1 MRAARFVRVAN
12 RIGRLLAVEAGGSP
26 LAAMARSALAAT
38 TRDPI
43 AALIAICGAEAVA
56 IEAERRRIYAHDIHN
71 VGATPLAVVRPATRK
86 TAADAIGC
94 ATAHGLAVFPRGG
107 GMSYTDAYLPT
118 TTASIVLDT
127 GALDTIVEIDARGL
141 WATVEAGCSWAK
153 LDAALAP
160 HGVRAAFWG
169 PFSGHDATVGGS
181 LSNGT
186 ATFGSGTAGTSGAN
200 VLGFEIALA
209 DGRIVRT
216 GMDAQP
222 GHAPFFDQYG
232 PNLTGLF
239 ANDCGALGVK
249 LAVTLPLVPRSAHV
263 GGLSF
268 VFPDFAA
275 LAGALEAVA
284 RAGLAT
290 EALAMDSV
298 VTEQFSG
305 APDIGAD
312 LNMLRQIAR
321 GRGGLKR
328 TFRAATG
335 GRAFLKRPGF
345 HAHFIAEGR
354 DARDLALR
362 LDAIRALTGAGAE
375 IPNTVPSAIRAV
387 PFSPLNAT
395 DPKGRRVLPIHGIV
409 PYAAAESLHCAIMDI
424 VTRSATAAVEAR
436 LVVATSFFAVG
447 PNALLYEPVFYWED
461 SLSPYQLA
469 KTTAAARYADNPAAR
484 ALVETM
490 SDTTVEAMYANGAAH
505 LQIGRRYPYARDRDL
520 TLLRAV
526 KAAVDPRNLLNP
538 GVLGL

>member
-1 MRAARFVRVAN
+1 
-12 RIGRLLAVEAGGSP
+12 
-26 LAAMARSALAAT
+26 
-38 TRDPI
+38 
-43 AALIAICGAEAVA
+43 
-56 IEAERRRIYAHDIHN
+56 
-71 VGATPLAVVRPATRK
+71 
-86 TAADAIGC
+86 
-94 ATAHGLAVFPRGG
+94 
-107 GMSYTDAYLPT
+107 MSYTDGYLPT
-118 TTASIVLDT
+118 TTDSILLDT
-127 GALDTIVEIDARGL
+127 GALDAIIEIDVRGL
-141 WATVEAGCSWAK
+141 WATVEAGCTWAK

-160 HGVRAAFWG
+160 HSVRAKFWG

-186 ATFGSGTAGTSGAN
+186 ATFGSGTAGTSGSN
-200 VLGFEIALA
+200 ILGFEIATA
-209 DGRIVRT
+209 DGRILRT

-222 GHAPFFDQYG
+222 GHAPFFDQHG
-232 PNLTGLF
+232 PEVTGLF

-268 VFPDFAA
+268 VFANFAR
-275 LAGALEAVA
+275 LADTLERVA

-290 EALAMDSV
+290 EALAMDPV

-305 APDIGAD
+305 APDLGAD
-312 LNMLRQIAR
+312 LKMLRQIAQ
-321 GRGGLKR
+321 GRGGLLR
-328 TFRAATG
+328 AFRAATG

-362 LDAIRALTGAGAE
+362 LDGIRDCASRGAE

-387 PFSPLNAT
+387 PFAPLNAT
-395 DPKGRRVLPIHGIV
+395 DPQGRRVLPIHGIV
-409 PYAAAESLHCAIMDI
+409 PYCVAGGLHEAIMDI
-424 VTRSATAAVEAR
+424 VARNAAASAQAQ

-461 SLSPYQLA
+461 ALSPYQLA
-469 KTTAAARYADNPAAR
+469 KTIAAARYADNPAAR
-484 ALVETM
+484 ALVEAM
-490 SDTTVEAMYANGAAH
+490 SAEMVEAMYEYGAAH

-526 KAAVDPRNLLNP
+526 KAAVDPGNLLNP

>member
-1 MRAARFVRVAN
+1 MHAPRFVRVADRN
-12 RIGRLLAVEAGGSP
+12 GRLLAVAAAASP
-26 LAAMARSALAAT
+26 PAAVPRLASSIAVA
-38 TRDPI
+38 DPI
-43 AALIAICGAEAVA
+43 AALAAICGADAVST
-56 IEAERRRIYAHDIHN
+56 EGDRRRFYAHDIHN
-71 VGATPLAVVRPATRK
+71 VGATPLAAVRPRTRAA
-86 TAADAIGC
+86 TAAAIGC

-107 GMSYTDAYLPT
+107 GMSYTDGALPT

-127 GALDTIVEIDARGL
+127 GALDAVVEVDARGL
-141 WATVEAGCSWAK
+141 WATVEAGCTWAK

-186 ATFGSGTAGTSGAN
+186 ATFGSATAGTSGSN
-200 VLGFEIALA
+200 VHSFEVALA

-216 GMDAQP
+216 GTDAQP
-222 GHAPFFDQYG
+222 GHTPFFDQYG

-249 LAVTLPLVPRSAHV
+249 LAVTLPLVPRSAHIA
-263 GGLSF
+263 GLSF
-268 VFPDFAA
+268 VFADFAA
-275 LAGALEAVA
+275 LAEALEAVA

-290 EALAMDSV
+290 EALAMDPV

-305 APDIGAD
+305 APDLGSDMRI
-312 LNMLRQIAR
+312 LCRIAR

-328 TFRAATG
+328 AFQAATG

-345 HAHFIAEGR
+345 HAHLIAEGR

-362 LDAIRALTGAGAE
+362 LDDIRQCTARGAE

-387 PFSPLNAT
+387 PFSPLTAT

-409 PYAAAESLHCAIMDI
+409 PYAAARSLHRAIMDI
-424 VTRSATAAVEAR
+424 IADNGAAAADAR
-436 LVVATSFFAVG
+436 LVVATSFLAVG
-447 PNALLYEPVFYWED
+447 TNALLYEPVFYWED
-461 SLSPYQLA
+461 ALSAYQLS
-469 KTTAAARYADNPAAR
+469 KTTAEARYADNPAAR
-484 ALVETM
+484 GL
-490 SDTTVEAMYANGAAH
+490 VEAMSTAMIDAMYEVGAAH

-526 KAAVDPRNLLNP
+526 KAAIDPRNLLNP

>member
-1 MRAARFVRVAN
+1 MHVARFVRVAN
-12 RIGRLLAVEAGGSP
+12 RNGRLLAVRTSRP
-26 LAAMARSALAAT
+26 PLTVMVRLAASAAVT
-38 TRDPI
+38 DPI
-43 AALIAICGAEAVA
+43 AALVTICGADAVSFDA
-56 IEAERRRIYAHDIHN
+56 DRRRFYAHDIHS
-71 VGATPLAVVRPATRK
+71 VGSTPRAVVRPTTRE
-86 TAADAIGC
+86 TAAAAICC

-118 TTASIVLDT
+118 TNESILLDT
-127 GALDTIVEIDARGL
+127 GALDAIVEIDARGL

-186 ATFGSGTAGTSGAN
+186 ATFGSGTAGTSGSN
-200 VLGFEIALA
+200 VLGFEVALA
-209 DGRIVRT
+209 DGRRIRT
-216 GMDAQP
+216 GMNAQP

-239 ANDCGALGVK
+239 ANDGGALGVK

-263 GGLSF
+263 DGLSF
-268 VFPDFAA
+268 VFPDFTA
-275 LAGALEAVA
+275 LVGALEAVA

-290 EALAMDSV
+290 EALAMDPV

-305 APDIGAD
+305 APDLDAD
-312 LNMLRQIAR
+312 LKMLRQIAR
-321 GRGGLKR
+321 GRGGLR
-328 TFRAATG
+328 RAFRAATG

-354 DARDLALR
+354 DVRDLALR
-362 LDAIRALTGAGAE
+362 LDAVRALAGQGAE
-375 IPNTVPSAIRAV
+375 LPNTVPSAIRAV
-387 PFSPLNAT
+387 PFSPLTAT
-395 DPKGRRVLPIHGIV
+395 DPKGRRVLPIHGII
-409 PYAAAESLHCAIMDI
+409 PYAAADSLHRAIMTI
-424 VTRSATAAVEAR
+424 AARHATTATEMT

-447 PNALLYEPVFYWED
+447 ANALLYEPVFYWED
-461 SLSPYQLA
+461 TLSPYQLA
-469 KTTAAARYADNPAAR
+469 KTTAEARYADNPSAR
-484 ALVETM
+484 SLVRTM
-490 SDTTVEAMYANGAAH
+490 SDEMVEAMYAHGAAH

-526 KAAVDPRNLLNP
+526 KAAVDPCNLLNP

>member
-1 MRAARFVRVAN
+1 M
-12 RIGRLLAVEAGGSP
+12 
-26 LAAMARSALAAT
+26 
-38 TRDPI
+38 D
-43 AALIAICGAEAVA
+43 AEY
-56 IEAERRRIYAHDIHN
+56 RHFYAHDIHN
-71 VGATPLAVVRPATRK
+71 IGSIPLAVVRPATRE
-86 TAADAIGC
+86 AAAAAIGC

-118 TTASIVLDT
+118 TTASILLDT
-127 GALDTIVEIDARGL
+127 GALDAIIDIDARGL
-141 WATVEAGCSWAK
+141 LVTVEAGCTWAK

-186 ATFGSGTAGTSGAN
+186 ATFGSGIVGTSGAN

-209 DGRIVRT
+209 DGHVVRT
-216 GMDAQP
+216 GLDAQP
-222 GHAPFFDQYG
+222 GHTPFFDQYG

-239 ANDCGALGVK
+239 ANDCGALGMK

-263 GGLSF
+263 DGLSF

-290 EALAMDSV
+290 EVLAMDPI

-305 APDIGAD
+305 APDLGAD
-312 LNMLRQIAR
+312 LKMLTRIAR
-321 GRGGLKR
+321 GRGGLNR
-328 TFRAATG
+328 AFRAATG

-354 DARDLALR
+354 DARDLTLR
-362 LDAIRALTGAGAE
+362 LEGIRALTSQGAE

-387 PFSPLNAT
+387 PFSPLTAT
-395 DPKGRRVLPIHGIV
+395 DPKGRRVLPIHGII
-409 PYAAAESLHCAIMDI
+409 PYAAADSLHRAIMAI
-424 VTRSATAAVEAR
+424 VASNATEASKVR

-447 PNALLYEPVFYWED
+447 SNALLYEPVFYWED
-461 SLSPYQLA
+461 ALSPYQLA
-469 KTTAAARYADNPAAR
+469 KTTAEARYANNSAAR
-484 ALVETM
+484 ALVDAM
-490 SDTTVEAMYANGAAH
+490 SEAMIEAMYAHGAAH

>member
-1 MRAARFVRVAN
+1 M
-12 RIGRLLAVEAGGSP
+12 
-26 LAAMARSALAAT
+26 
-38 TRDPI
+38 
-43 AALIAICGAEAVA
+43 AALVAICGADAVS
-56 IEAERRRIYAHDIHN
+56 IDSECCRFYAHDVHN
-71 VGATPLAVVRPATRK
+71 VGATPLAVVRPATR
-86 TAADAIGC
+86 AAAAAAIGC
-94 ATAHGLAVFPRGG
+94 ATTHGLAVFARGG

-118 TTASIVLDT
+118 TTDSILLDT
-127 GALDTIVEIDARGL
+127 GALDAMVQIDARGL
-141 WATVEAGCSWAK
+141 WATVEAGCTWAK

-186 ATFGSGTAGTSGAN
+186 VTFGSGTAGTSGSN

-209 DGRIVRT
+209 DGRVVRT
-216 GMDAQP
+216 GIDAQP

-249 LAVTLPLVPRSAHV
+249 LVVMLPLVPRSAHV

-275 LAGALEAVA
+275 LTGALESVA

-290 EALAMDSV
+290 EALAMDPV

-305 APDIGAD
+305 APDLGAD
-312 LNMLRQIAR
+312 LKMLARIGR
-321 GRGGLKR
+321 GRGGLAR
-328 TFRAATG
+328 AFRAATG

-362 LDAIRALTGAGAE
+362 LDAIRALTSAGAE

-387 PFSPLNAT
+387 PFAPLSAT
-395 DPKGRRVLPIHGIV
+395 DLKGRRVLPIHGIV
-409 PYAAAESLHCAIMDI
+409 PYAAAESLNRAIMD
-424 VTRSATAAVEAR
+424 VVAQNAASSAQAH

-461 SLSPYQLA
+461 ALSPYQLA
-469 KTTAAARYADNPAAR
+469 KTTAEARYADNPAAR
-484 ALVETM
+484 ALVGRM
-490 SDTTVEAMYANGAAH
+490 SEDMVEAMYANGAAH